1 LVEQATDITVDDC
14 YECRPAPETMEED
27 IETDDSTTDDDDD
40 DNQGAVHGRIAHPPP
55 DSLCRAEMHLVGV
68 AAEEPA
74 MTEDI
79 ADSMARAETA
89 AELDEQ
95 LGGVDELDT
104 ELGRNDAYEQTL
116 EMDAADDEEPVGG
129 VTWAVEGN
137 GSDDDDDMDD
147 EELGTPEHDEF

>member
-79 ADSMARAETA
+79 ADSMARAEVTPA
-89 AELDEQ
+89 RCMSMCTCACVYVSCLLSVCLCMCVCLVSVYDVA
-95 LGGVDELDT
+95 LSLPPPLFFPLRCTSLSVLT
-104 ELGRNDAYEQTL
+104 R
-116 EMDAADDEEPVGG
+116 ADRR
-129 VTWAVEGN
+129 
-137 GSDDDDDMDD
+137 
-147 EELGTPEHDEF
+147 

>member
-1 LVEQATDITVDDC
+1 
-14 YECRPAPETMEED
+14 MEED

-40 DNQGAVHGRIAHPPP
+40 NQ
-55 DSLCRAEMHLVGV
+55 EMHLVGV

-137 GSDDDDDMDD
+137 GSDDDDDMVTQHFTLLYLAATPTHITRVVINSVLIDAQDD

>member
-1 LVEQATDITVDDC
+1 
-14 YECRPAPETMEED
+14 MEED

-40 DNQGAVHGRIAHPPP
+40 NQ
-55 DSLCRAEMHLVGV
+55 EMHLVGV